1 MALGLVSPGILVRE
15 IDRTVGAVDASF
27 SVTGAFA
34 GPFAQGPVED
44 PQLLISESDL
54 IRTFGLPSMEDNHYE
69 YWWSASN
76 FLGYGGS
83 LQLVRCD
90 GDNLKNSNVGVAST
104 SINLKIKNFD
114 EFQETHTNATSW
126 FFASKNPGSWAND
139 LKICVI
145 DSFADQTIGI
155 TTTSLAGVGATVGYG
170 VTVTL
175 SGNIAANGT
184 VVSLDGSYLKA
195 IIVGVNT
202 DAVNGN
208 STIDVKILG
217 RVSAGG
223 TFTEEEYKENSK
235 YEIKVGNSLTFVNG
249 GTDSAPTNVGSVV
262 TASTAVDWY
271 DQQTLGLSN
280 TTVFWKNIA
289 DKPKSSQYALD
300 RSARND
306 QIHVVVVDDK
316 GKITGVSGNI
326 LEKNLFLSKAADSK
340 DQNILVYYKDWLAR
354 NSANIYAGKSLASA
368 ANAIHGIN
376 PACTG
381 FEEGTFTPVGL
392 SDGDYGLES
401 QGVTFNG
408 IGSVNFS
415 LVGGKDYSTGSAGIA
430 DEGGFEVQ
438 LDDLMPSYSLFE
450 QESQFDVDFLIMG
463 PGLDSLETSQAK
475 AIRLIDIATQRKDC
489 IAVISP
495 YRGSVVNRSSIEDA
509 RDAVLEFF
517 APLTSSSYAVFDSGY
532 KYTYD
537 RFNNQFIYLPLNPD
551 TAGLM
556 VRTELTVYPWYSP
569 AGVQRGNINNI
580 IKLAYNPPKSHRD
593 ALYVNRINPVI
604 FNQGGGFI
612 LFGDKT
618 ALSYSSAFDR
628 INVRR
633 LFLVIEKAIERAART
648 QLFEFNDSIT
658 RSAFLNI
665 VTPYLRDVQAKRGIT
680 DFLVVCDATNN
691 TADVIDRNE
700 FVADIYIKPARS
712 INFIGLTFVATR
724 TGVSFGEVVG
734 TV

>member
-15 IDRTVGAVDASF
+15 VDRTVGAVDASF

-34 GPFAQGPVED
+34 GPFSKGPVED
-44 PQLLISESDL
+44 PQSLSSEAQLIAG
-54 IRTFGLPSMEDNHYE
+54 FGLPSMEDNHYE

-90 GDNLKNSNVGVAST
+90 GDNLKNANAGVAAAST
-104 SINLKIKNFD
+104 DLKIKNFSD
-114 EFQETHTNATSW
+114 YSETHSYATSW
-126 FFASKNPGSWAND
+126 FFASKNPGTWAND

-145 DSFADQTIGI
+145 DAYADQIIGI
-155 TTTSLAGVGATVGYG
+155 NTTSLAGVGATVGYG
-170 VTVTL
+170 VTIAL
-175 SGNIAANGT
+175 SGNHAVSGA
-184 VVSLDGSYLKA
+184 VVSLNGSYLKG

-202 DAVNGN
+202 SATGS

-223 TFTEEEYKENSK
+223 TFTAEEYKENSK
-235 YEIKVGNSLTFVNG
+235 FEIKVGNSINFVNG
-249 GTDSAPTNVGSVV
+249 GDDAAPQNVGSVV
-262 TASTAVDWY
+262 TAATVSDWY
-271 DQQTLGLSN
+271 DQQTLGLTN
-280 TTVFWKNIA
+280 GTVFWKNIA
-289 DKPKSSQYALD
+289 DKPKTSQYALD
-300 RSARND
+300 RSSAND

-316 GKITGVSGNI
+316 GKITGVAGNI
-326 LEKNLFLSKAADSK
+326 LEKNLFLSKASDTK
-340 DQNILVYYKDWLAR
+340 DQNVLVYYKDWLAR
-354 NSANIYAGKSLASA
+354 NSANLYAGKSLATA
-368 ANAIHGIN
+368 ANTTHEIY

-381 FEEGTFTPVGL
+381 FESGTFTPVGL
-392 SDGDYGLES
+392 SDGDYGLET

-408 IGSVNFS
+408 IGSVNIS
-415 LVGGKDYSTGSAGIA
+415 LDGGKDYSTGSAGVTN
-430 DEGGFEVQ
+430 EGGFEVQ
-438 LDDLMPSYSLFE
+438 LDDVMPSYALFE
-450 QESQFDVDFLIMG
+450 QESQFDIDFLIMG

-475 AIRLIDIATQRKDC
+475 AIRLMDIATARKDC
-489 IAVISP
+489 IACISP
-495 YRGSVVNRSSIEDA
+495 YRGAVVNKSSINAA

-517 APLTSSSYAVFDSGY
+517 APLPSSSYAVFDSGY

-551 TAGLM
+551 IAGIM
-556 VRTELTVYPWYSP
+556 CRSELTSYAWYSP
-569 AGVQRGNINNI
+569 AGVQRGNINNV

-618 ALSYSSAFDR
+618 ALSYASAFDR

-633 LFLVIEKAIERAART
+633 LFLVVEKAVERAART

-658 RSAFLNI
+658 RSAFINI
-665 VTPYLRDVQAKRGIT
+665 VSPYLRDVQAKRGIT
-680 DFLVVCDATNN
+680 DFLLVCDGSNN

>member
-1 MALGLVSPGILVRE
+1 MPLGLVSPGILVRE

-34 GPFAQGPVED
+34 GPFSQGPVED
-44 PQLLISESDL
+44 AQLITSEAQLIAG
-54 IRTFGLPSMEDNHYE
+54 FGLPSMEDNHYE

-90 GDNLKNSNVGVAST
+90 GDNLKNANAGVSAAST
-104 SINLKIKNFD
+104 DLKIKNFD
-114 EFQETHTNATSW
+114 EFQETHANATSW
-126 FFASKNPGSWAND
+126 FFSSKNPGTWANEV
-139 LKICVI
+139 KVCII
-145 DSFADQTIGI
+145 DAFADQTIGI
-155 TTTSLAGVGATVGYG
+155 NTTNLAGVGATVGYG
-170 VTVTL
+170 VTVAL
-175 SGNIAANGT
+175 SGNIAANGSVT
-184 VVSLDGSYLKA
+184 SLNGSYLKA

-202 DAVNGN
+202 SATGN
-208 STIDVKILG
+208 STIDVRILG

-235 YEIKVGNSLTFVNG
+235 YEIKVGNTLRFVNG
-249 GTDSAPTNVGSVV
+249 GTDAAPSTVGQTVNA
-262 TASTAVDWY
+262 ASAVDWY
-271 DQQTLGLSN
+271 DQQTLGLTNSV
-280 TTVFWKNIA
+280 VFWKNVA
-289 DKPKSSQYALD
+289 DKPKTSQYCAD
-300 RSARND
+300 RSSRND

-316 GKITGVSGNI
+316 GKLTGVAGNI
-326 LEKNLFLSKAADSK
+326 LEKNLFLSKGADVK
-340 DQNILVYYKDWLAR
+340 DQNVLVYYKDWLAR
-354 NSANIYAGKSLASA
+354 NSANLYAGKSLATE
-368 ANAIHGIN
+368 ANAIHGIK

-381 FEEGTFTPVGL
+381 FEAGTFTPVGL
-392 SDGDYGLES
+392 SDGDFGLEA
-401 QGVTFNG
+401 QGTTFNG
-408 IGSVNFS
+408 VGSVNFV
-415 LVGGKDYSTGSAGIA
+415 LTGGKDYSTGSAGVTN
-430 DEGGFEVQ
+430 EGGFEVQ
-438 LDDLMPSYSLFE
+438 LDDLMPAYAIFE
-450 QESQFDVDFLIMG
+450 QDSQFDIDFLIMG

-475 AIRLIDIATQRKDC
+475 AIRLMDIAQARKDC
-489 IAVISP
+489 IACISP
-495 YRGSVVNRSSIEDA
+495 YRGAVVNRSSINDA

-517 APLTSSSYAVFDSGY
+517 APLASSSYAVFDSGY

-556 VRTELTVYPWYSP
+556 CRTELTVYPWYSP

-580 IKLAYNPPKSHRD
+580 IKLAYNPPKAHRD
-593 ALYVNRINPVI
+593 VLYTNRINPVI
-604 FNQGGGFI
+604 FNPGGGFI

-658 RSAFLNI
+658 RSTFVNI
-665 VTPYLRDVQAKRGIT
+665 VSPYLRDVQAKRGIT
-680 DFLVVCDATNN
+680 DFLIVCDGSNN

-700 FVADIYIKPARS
+700 FIADIYIKPARS

>member
-1 MALGLVSPGILVRE
+1 MPLGLVSPGILVRE
-15 IDRTVGAVDASF
+15 IDRTVGSVDASF

-34 GPFAQGPVED
+34 GPFSQGPVED
-44 PQLLISESDL
+44 PQLVTTEADL
-54 IRTFGLPSMEDNHYE
+54 IRFFGLPSMEDNHYE

-90 GDNLKNSNVGVAST
+90 GDELRNANAGVAAAST
-104 SINLKIKNFD
+104 DLKIKNFD
-114 EFQETHTNATSW
+114 EFQETYSNATSW
-126 FFASKNPGSWAND
+126 FFSSKNPGSWANE

-145 DSFADQTIGI
+145 DAFADQTVGI
-155 TTTSLAGVGATVGYG
+155 ATTNLGALGATVGAG
-170 VTVTL
+170 VTVALTGDL
-175 SGNIAANGT
+175 ATSAGVI
-184 VVSLDGSYLKA
+184 SLVGSYIKA
-195 IIVGVNT
+195 IVVGVNT
-202 DAVNGN
+202 DTTGAN

-235 YEIKVGNSLTFVNG
+235 FEIKTGNGLSFVSG
-249 GTDSAPTNVGSVV
+249 GTDASPT
-262 TASTAVDWY
+262 TAGVATAISHLDWY
-271 DQQTLGLSN
+271 DQQTLGLTN
-280 TTVFWKNIA
+280 TTVYWKNIA
-289 DKPKSSQYALD
+289 DKPGTSEYARD
-300 RSARND
+300 RSSRND

-326 LEKNLFLSKAADSK
+326 LEKNLFLSKGSDTKDS
-340 DQNILVYYKDWLAR
+340 NVLVYYKDWLAR
-354 NSANIYAGKSLASA
+354 NSANLYAGKSLATA
-368 ANAIHGIN
+368 DNAIHGIK

-381 FEEGTFTPVGL
+381 FEAGTFTPVGL
-392 SDGDYGLES
+392 SDGDYGLEV
-401 QGVTFNG
+401 QGTQFNG
-408 IGSVNFS
+408 VGSVNFS
-415 LVGGKDYSTGSAGIA
+415 LVGGKDYSTGSAGILN
-430 DEGGFEVQ
+430 EGGFEIQ
-438 LDDLMPSYSLFE
+438 LDDLMPSYALFE

-475 AIRLIDIATQRKDC
+475 AIRLIDIATARKDC
-489 IAVISP
+489 IACISP
-495 YRGSVVNRSSIEDA
+495 YRGAVVNRNSIEDA
-509 RDAVLEFF
+509 RDSVLEFF
-517 APLTSSSYAVFDSGY
+517 APLPSSSYAVFDSGY

-537 RFNNQFIYLPLNPD
+537 RFNNQFVYLPLNPD

-569 AGVQRGNINNI
+569 AGLQRGNINNV

-658 RSAFLNI
+658 RSTFVNI

-680 DFLVVCDATNN
+680 DFLVVCDGSNN

-700 FVADIYIKPARS
+700 FIADIYIKPARS